1 MVKTKLLTQA
11 DLQEDGSPWKYMVW
25 DKASNSLKWFNASA
39 DQAKANP
46 DYDPAADPEC
56 GIWEGEKPY
65 PRYDGTGNAD
75 NWSERTFAGQWGEAN
90 VREGHAQCW
99 MPRAAGF
106 RGHRSGD

>member
-1 MVKTKLLTQA
+1 
-11 DLQEDGSPWKYMVW
+11 MVW

-65 PRYDGTGNAD
+65 PALRRY
-75 NWSERTFAGQWGEAN
+75 GQ
-90 VREGHAQCW
+90 R
-99 MPRAAGF
+99 
-106 RGHRSGD
+106 